1 MMLSRLRLRPRCSNA
16 ISAETCEDPPN
27 RAVPSFLHSRSAALL
42 MLGWVTNVKGYV
54 LRTPKNIMIVS
65 PPAIKLTSAAGAP
78 AAISISPAS
87 SIWAT
92 SEPPPT
98 KINWTSSPYL
108 SKIFLSFASH
118 NGVLCGVAVETA
130 TRSRVLVVCAWQGQA
145 AMRMARTKRTMTGLD
160 FLSNLSL
167 LRYICSVEP
176 IITSRCN
183 ITSLSQAACMR
194 QQNILASLLYIS
206 LIVFSLD
213 ADLYEPSNR

>member
-27 RAVPSFLHSRSAALL
+27 RAVPSFLPFRSAAFL
-42 MLGWVTNVKGYV
+42 MLGWVTNVKGDV
-54 LRTPKNIMIVS
+54 LLTPKNIMIFS
-65 PPAIKLTSAAGAP
+65 PPAIKLTGAA
-78 AAISISPAS
+78 AAISISPAA

-183 ITSLSQAACMR
+183 ISSLSQAACMR

-213 ADLYEPSNR
+213 ADLYE